1 MSLVCAETTKEF
13 FTQFVSHKAH
23 QMLTAAN
30 LMRPV
35 VSYGF
40 DLTDRTNALSQ
51 DRGAP
56 CDRPF
61 KSPIHGYTLS
71 GDEDVLGEN

>member
-1 MSLVCAETTKEF
+1 
-13 FTQFVSHKAH
+13 
-23 QMLTAAN
+23 MLTAAN